1 MGVSFLRQ
9 FPWRETVTEILK
21 RFLSDLI
28 AVITESTGD
37 TMIISALVML
47 LVLGTLISV
56 WLYNRRKFHNLSH
69 QIPASIVKNYLDSII
84 QNSTSLKSSL
94 FRGGGMDIG
103 EGIPS
108 VVPTDDLKPGPV
120 SSANPEELNRK
131 NAEISSLNSKL
142 SDKDRLISDLE
153 KRLADAAKAG
163 GGDAVLQSEVDR
175 LQKEKKDLEDKVK
188 SLEDELAKA
197 KASAGDPGA
206 LESITK
212 ERDALKE
219 RLVEYEIIEE
229 DLANLKKLQQ
239 ENETLKKEIE
249 ALKAGAGAAAG
260 AAAVATAAA
269 VASEPEP
276 EPAPEPVPEPPAP
289 EPAAEDDLEAAMAAA
304 IEEPAA
310 EEPAGEEEGE
320 GEDQKSAEELLSE
333 FEKMLG

>member
-1 MGVSFLRQ
+1 MA
-9 FPWRETVTEILK
+9 EILK
-21 RFLSDLI
+21 RFLADLI

-37 TMIISALVML
+37 TMIISALVLL
-47 LVLGTLISV
+47 LVLGALVSV

-108 VVPTDDLKPGPV
+108 VVPTDDLRPGPV
-120 SSANPEELNRK
+120 SAASSEELNRK

-175 LQKEKKDLEDKVK
+175 LQKEKKDLEAKVK
-188 SLEDELAKA
+188 SLEEELAKA
-197 KASAGDPGA
+197 KANAGDPAA

-239 ENETLKKEIE
+239 ENETLKKELD
-249 ALKAGAGAAAG
+249 ALKAGGAVAAG
-260 AAAVATAAA
+260 AAAAA
-269 VASEPEP
+269 VAS
-276 EPAPEPVPEPPAP
+276 APEPPPPAP
-289 EPAAEDDLEAAMAAA
+289 EPEPPTPEPAGDDDLEAAMAAA
-304 IEEPAA
+304 IE
-310 EEPAGEEEGE
+310 
-320 GEDQKSAEELLSE
+320 
-333 FEKMLG
+333 